1 MYSQLETVI
10 EKIVTGFI
18 SGECI
23 FNSTLFYKK
32 IVIGFISGE
41 CILNFHFC
49 RKLQKKKKK
58 TAKKKK
64 TLCKHVYV
72 QAWRFFFFIFAE
84 GV

>member
-1 MYSQLETVI
+1 MYSQLEIFI

-18 SGECI
+18 LGECI

-64 TLCKHVYV
+64 KNPV
-72 QAWRFFFFIFAE
+72 QACVCASMEVFFLHFC
-84 GV
+84 

>member
-1 MYSQLETVI
+1 MYSQLETFI

-18 SGECI
+18 LGECI

-49 RKLQKKKKK
+49 RKLQNKKKIKKPPKKKKP
-58 TAKKKK
+58 
-64 TLCKHVYV
+64 V
-72 QAWRFFFFIFAE
+72 QACVCASMEVLFLHFC
-84 GV
+84 

>member
-49 RKLQKKKKK
+49 RKLQKKKKPP
-58 TAKKKK
+58 KKKK
-64 TLCKHVYV
+64 KPV
-72 QAWRFFFFIFAE
+72 QPCVCASMEVFFLHFC
-84 GV
+84 

>member
-10 EKIVTGFI
+10 EKIVTSFI

-23 FNSTLFYKK
+23 FNSTFFYKK

-49 RKLQKKKKK
+49 RKLQNKNKKPPKKKKP
-58 TAKKKK
+58 
-64 TLCKHVYV
+64 V
-72 QAWRFFFFIFAE
+72 QACVCASMEVFFLHFC
-84 GV
+84 